1 MTVFD
6 VEPFTERDAPASA
19 APKRSRLRRLGLQ
32 LSVVTLAIG
41 VWWLA
46 CGVFWSHNHI
56 LTQMGPHSTAN
67 ALWHMITDGSATADV
82 TTSLRRL
89 GLGLIIATALGV
101 PLGVLTGSR
110 RRVDDASA
118 PLVQFVRMLS
128 PLAWAP
134 AAVALFGI
142 GDAPVTFLVA
152 IATVFP
158 IMLGT
163 ASGVRSLDPGWSK
176 VARSL
181 GASPLERLRT
191 IILPGV
197 RPNVLISLRLAL
209 GVGWVVLVPAEMLGV
224 TSGLG
229 YAVLNARDQLSY
241 DQLAATMVLIGLVG
255 YLIDLAFQRILTPG
269 MRVA

>member
-1 MTVFD
+1 MTTFD
-6 VEPFTERDAPASA
+6 LESQANRETPTTNTAQQ
-19 APKRSRLRRLGLQ
+19 SRLSRLGLQ
-32 LSVVTLAIG
+32 LAVVTTAIAM
-41 VWWLA
+41 WWFA
-46 CGVFWSHNHI
+46 CTVLWSHNHI
-56 LTQMGPHSTAN
+56 LNQMGPRNTAT
-67 ALWHMITDGSATADV
+67 ALWHMVTDGSATADV
-82 TTSLRRL
+82 ITSLRRL
-89 GLGLIIATALGV
+89 GLGLLIATAVGI
-101 PLGVLTGSR
+101 PLGVFTGSR
-110 RRVDDASA
+110 QQANDATA

-158 IMLGT
+158 ILLGT
-163 ASGVRSLDPGWSK
+163 AAGVRSLDPGWSK

-181 GASPLERLRT
+181 GATPLERLRT

-197 RPNVLISLRLAL
+197 RSDVLMSLRLAL

-229 YAVLNARDQLSY
+229 YSVLNARDQLSY

-269 MRVA
+269 MRA